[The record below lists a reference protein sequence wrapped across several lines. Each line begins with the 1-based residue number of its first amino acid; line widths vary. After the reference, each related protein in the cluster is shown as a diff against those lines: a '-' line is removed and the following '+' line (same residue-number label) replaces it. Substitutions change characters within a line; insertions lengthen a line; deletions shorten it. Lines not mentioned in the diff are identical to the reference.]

1 MRGPSGQ
8 ALFWTRHYERT
19 GDPRSLEH
27 ARQLVDIDLSVM
39 QMCPDGSMQLRE
51 ERRTMPYLGSGSVG
65 VGLVL
70 LQLVRHV
77 DEPRYASALL
87 AISRAAAVE
96 FTAQAGLLN
105 GRAGL
110 ILFLGELSKS
120 PYAGADCEQ
129 TLAQQLQLL
138 GLHSLNHAGGLHFPG
153 EQNLRL
159 STDWATGSAGILASL
174 RHTGSATAR
183 QSFPLMCASNCHIA

>member
-39 QMCPDGSMQLRE
+39 RMCPDGSMQLTE

-96 FTAQAGLLN
+96 FTAKPDYST
-105 GRAGL
+105 
-110 ILFLGELSKS
+110 GE
-120 PYAGADCEQ
+120 
-129 TLAQQLQLL
+129 
-138 GLHSLNHAGGLHFPG
+138 PG
-153 EQNLRL
+153 
-159 STDWATGSAGILASL
+159 
-174 RHTGSATAR
+174 
-183 QSFPLMCASNCHIA
+183 

>member
-174 RHTGSATAR
+174 RHTGSTTAR